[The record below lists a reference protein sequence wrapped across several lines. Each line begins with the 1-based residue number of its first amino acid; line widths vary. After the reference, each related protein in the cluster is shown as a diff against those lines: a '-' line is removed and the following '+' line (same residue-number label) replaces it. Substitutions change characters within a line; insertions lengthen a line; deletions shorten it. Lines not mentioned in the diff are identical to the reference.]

1 MSLAAGERQAG
12 LLRPWLPRFP
22 APGSRQSGSAGLT
35 RERLRATSTGMKPCA
50 IPSLILV
57 AAALTACT
65 TAPRAINPS
74 QEGTIIRYDE
84 FFTSQAEALAAA
96 QKICAGYGRNAVLQN
111 RTGTTEIIASYSC
124 ER

>member
-1 MSLAAGERQAG
+1 
-12 LLRPWLPRFP
+12 
-22 APGSRQSGSAGLT
+22 
-35 RERLRATSTGMKPCA
+35 MKPPA
-50 IPSLILV
+50 VWPLTLIVV
-57 AAALTACT
+57 ALAGCT

-84 FFTSQAEALAAA
+84 FFTSPAEALAAA
-96 QKICAGYGRNAVLQN
+96 QKVCAGYGRNAVFQS